1 MVFQNF
7 KDLCD
12 AFDIDIEDVDF
23 INEDTT
29 NIYRTD
35 EFIVSQHLAFCG
47 DGFGSTS
54 ILSEDTFYYRTKLRD
69 MIYEKLFSDD
79 GKRLRSSMFVRT
91 YIE

>member
-47 DGFGSTS
+47 DGFGSTR